1 MNILDKTVA
10 QLISEG
16 AKVEVLLFDVES
28 IDKGQEIIK
37 NYTGERGEE
46 TYGYSYGSHYTTI
59 SYLSRRLNVVAFTYE
74 VEFPPQT
81 FSKRVEDDKK

>member
-46 TYGYSYGSHYTTI
+46 TYGYSSGNHYTTI
-59 SYLSRRLNVVAFTYE
+59 SHFSDDLRVVVFTGE
-74 VEFPPQT
+74 VNFLPRSLKE
-81 FSKRVEDDKK
+81 

>member
-37 NYTGERGEE
+37 NFTGEKGEE
-46 TYGYSYGSHYTTI
+46 TYGYSYGRHYTTI
-59 SYLSRRLNVVAFTYE
+59 SYISQQLNVVAFTYE
-74 VEFPPQT
+74 VEFPSQT
-81 FSKRVEDDKK
+81 FSKE